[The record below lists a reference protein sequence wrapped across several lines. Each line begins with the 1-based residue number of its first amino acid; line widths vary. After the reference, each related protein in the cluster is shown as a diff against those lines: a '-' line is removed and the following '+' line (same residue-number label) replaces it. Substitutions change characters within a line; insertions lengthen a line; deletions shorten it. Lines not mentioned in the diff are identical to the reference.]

1 MVRLLQTTS
10 GWIGKMVWL
19 ITNWRIVA
27 KILGA
32 GLAVA
37 LTLLVNSWRVDAGK
51 LAAAETALAAS
62 IAQCAAD
69 KQVTTEVSRD
79 YQKNL
84 AALRSRLAAHRVQPD
99 RCIAVARTPTGHDAA
114 SGAGVATGSN
124 GVSSGALI
132 EYAGDAEQYRLQLIA
147 CQQFVLK
154 ERENFR

>member
-1 MVRLLQTTS
+1 M
-10 GWIGKMVWL
+10 
-19 ITNWRIVA
+19 
-27 KILGA
+27 
-32 GLAVA
+32 
-37 LTLLVNSWRVDAGK
+37 LLVNNWRVDAGK

-99 RCIAVARTPTGHDAA
+99 RCIAVARPATGHDAA
-114 SGAGVATGSN
+114 SGTGVAAGSN

-154 ERENFR
+154 ERGSSR